1 MLTSISPLGERAR
14 GNRWWLTV
22 GWLSLGAVVGG
33 AVVGVALGAA
43 GQFLAGSLSDGARLA
58 VLAGACAAAAA
69 WDMSGRGLPGRRQVN
84 EDWLVAY
91 RSWVY
96 GAGFGLQLGAAVA
109 TVVNTALV
117 PLFMLAALLAGD
129 ITAGLAIGAA
139 FGAARGASMAAE
151 QPGAHHRRSAT
162 GCTAVSTSTP
172 TGLAVWEREPRP
184 GSAARPPRACWRCD
198 RIESVT

>member
-14 GNRWWLTV
+14 GNRWSVTVLWL
-22 GWLSLGAVVGG
+22 G
-33 AVVGVALGAA
+33 LGAA
-43 GQFLAGSLSDGARLA
+43 GGGAAVGLALGALGQASLAAVGSGTRLVLLA
-58 VLAGACAAAAA
+58 VAAAAA
-69 WDMSGRGLPGRRQVN
+69 AVWDLSGRRLPGRRQVN

-129 ITAGLAIGAA
+129 VTVGLVIGAA
-139 FGAARGASMAAE
+139 FGATRGASLVLGRRVRT
-151 QPGAHHRRSAT
+151 PDDLRRLHRRLDQYT
-162 GCTAVSTSTP
+162 
-172 TGLAVWEREPRP
+172 
-184 GSAARPPRACWRCD
+184 D
-198 RIESVT
+198 RIRRAGAGVATALGGAAAAGLLAL

>member
-14 GNRWWLTV
+14 GNRWSLTV
-22 GWLSLGAVVGG
+22 LWLVLGATGGG
-33 AVVGVALGAA
+33 AAVGAALGAIGQA
-43 GQFLAGSLSDGARLA
+43 GAAVLDSSTRLF

-69 WDMSGRGLPGRRQVN
+69 WDLSGRRLPGRRQVN

-117 PLFMLAALLAGD
+117 PLFMLAALLAGEV
-129 ITAGLAIGAA
+129 TAGLVIGAA
-139 FGAARGASMAAE
+139 FGAARGVSLVL
-151 QPGAHHRRSAT
+151 GRRVRTLDDLRRLHRRLDRHADQVCRLGACIAAALGT
-162 GCTAVSTSTP
+162 AAVSL
-172 TGLAVWEREPRP
+172 LAL
-184 GSAARPPRACWRCD
+184 
-198 RIESVT
+198 

>member
-22 GWLSLGAVVGG
+22 GWLFLGAVVGG

-43 GQFLAGSLSDGARLA
+43 GQWMAGPLSDGVRLA
-58 VLAGACAAAAA
+58 VMAGAGAAAAA
-69 WDMSGRGLPGRRQVN
+69 TDMSGRGLPGRRQVN

-129 ITAGLAIGAA
+129 AGAGLAIGAA
-139 FGAARGASMAAE
+139 FGAARGASVVLSSRVRTTDDLRRL
-151 QPGAHHRRSAT
+151 HRRLDLHADRARRLGAGAAAGL
-162 GCTAVSTSTP
+162 GCAAAASL
-172 TGLAVWEREPRP
+172 LAL
-184 GSAARPPRACWRCD
+184 
-198 RIESVT
+198 

>member
-22 GWLSLGAVVGG
+22 WWLTAGAVLGG
-33 AVVGVALGAA
+33 AALGAA
-43 GQFLAGSLSDGARLA
+43 LGALGQALAGSLGDGVRL
-58 VLAGACAAAAA
+58 VLLAGACAAAAV
-69 WDMSGRGLPGRRQVN
+69 WDISGRRLPGRRQVN

-96 GAGFGLQLGAAVA
+96 GAGFGLQLGAGVA

-129 ITAGLAIGAA
+129 MTAGLVIGSA
-139 FGAARGASMAAE
+139 FGAARGASLALSSRVRTPDDLRRLHRHLDLHADRARRLGAGAA
-151 QPGAHHRRSAT
+151 AAL
-162 GCTAVSTSTP
+162 GCAAA
-172 TGLAVWEREPRP
+172 GLLAV
-184 GSAARPPRACWRCD
+184 
-198 RIESVT
+198 

>member
-43 GQFLAGSLSDGARLA
+43 GRSLAGALSDGVRLA
-58 VLAGACAAAAA
+58 VLAGAGAAAAA

-91 RSWVY
+91 RPWVY

-117 PLFMLAALLAGD
+117 PLFMLAALLAGEAV
-129 ITAGLAIGAA
+129 AGLVIGAA
-139 FGAARGASMAAE
+139 FGAARGASMVLSSRVRTTDDLRRL
-151 QPGAHHRRSAT
+151 HRRLDLHADRARRLGAGAAAGL
-162 GCTAVSTSTP
+162 GCAAAASL
-172 TGLAVWEREPRP
+172 LAL
-184 GSAARPPRACWRCD
+184 
-198 RIESVT
+198 

>member
-43 GQFLAGSLSDGARLA
+43 GQSLSGSLSNGARLV
-58 VLAGACAAAAA
+58 VLAGACAVAAS

-96 GAGFGLQLGAAVA
+96 GAGFGLQLGAAVV

-129 ITAGLAIGAA
+129 TTAGLVIGAA
-139 FGAARGASMAAE
+139 FGAARGASTVLSSRVRTTDDLRRL
-151 QPGAHHRRSAT
+151 HRRLDLHADRARRLGAGAAAGL
-162 GCTAVSTSTP
+162 GCAAAASL
-172 TGLAVWEREPRP
+172 LAL
-184 GSAARPPRACWRCD
+184 
-198 RIESVT
+198 